1 MRLVIV
7 DLGSASIAGQRPS
20 IILKAAILCR
30 LVKQML
36 HCLMIGNKACDARR
50 TGSFIF
56 SVTAAFSWQITSMT
70 SPTCAT
76 IARLGQAKFFM
87 L

>member
-50 TGSFIF
+50 IGSFHFQRNCGLFMADNKYDKPDLRNDCPTGS
-56 SVTAAFSWQITSMT
+56 S
-70 SPTCAT
+70 
-76 IARLGQAKFFM
+76 
-87 L
+87 